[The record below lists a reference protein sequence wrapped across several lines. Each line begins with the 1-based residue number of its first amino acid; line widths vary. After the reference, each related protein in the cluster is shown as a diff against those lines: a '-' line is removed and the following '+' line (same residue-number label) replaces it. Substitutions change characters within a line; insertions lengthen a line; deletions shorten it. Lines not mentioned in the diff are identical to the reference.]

1 MQQLLNVCHSFP
13 IEHSLLYNRTKS
25 YSLCFKPNSIKF
37 ERPCFYLG
45 KMIIPK
51 VTQCRCLSVITSDH
65 NCDLDLKKQ
74 IRKFYNNASMLI
86 RKSSKCSL
94 DEKCSFN

>member
-25 YSLCFKPNSIKF
+25 YSLSLSLILSNLRDLI
-37 ERPCFYLG
+37 FYLG
-45 KMIIPK
+45 KIIIPK

-74 IRKFYNNASMLI
+74 MRKFYNNASMLI